1 MCPESL
7 HNPTSNPT
15 SRAQAQ
21 LELAG
26 AEVERAHARMAAL
39 EHQRER
45 AGQAV
50 QPPAGEREDSA
61 RREAEALRGELRMQV
76 HPTSALN

>member
-1 MCPESL
+1 M
-7 HNPTSNPT
+7 
-15 SRAQAQ
+15 
-21 LELAG
+21 
-26 AEVERAHARMAAL
+26 ERAHARMAAL